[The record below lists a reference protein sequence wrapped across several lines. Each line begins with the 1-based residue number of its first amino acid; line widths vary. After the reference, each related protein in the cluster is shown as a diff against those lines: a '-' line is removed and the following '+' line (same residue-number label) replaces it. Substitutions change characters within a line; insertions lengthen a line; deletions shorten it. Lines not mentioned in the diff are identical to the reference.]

1 MRQLTFLEPGSVEWR
16 DVAEPRLEADG
27 EALVRPMAVATCDL
41 DLGFVRGQVPVAA
54 EFPLGH
60 EGVAEV
66 VDVGDGVTSVAPGDV
81 VSVPFQIACGE
92 CARCR
97 RGQVGNCESVPR
109 LSMYGLPLG
118 PEYGGF
124 LSDAVRVPYADAMLL
139 PLPGDVDAAAVAS
152 LSDNI
157 PDAWRTVGP
166 HLDAEPG
173 SPVLICGGGGSIA
186 LYATALAVAAGAER
200 VDFAGGSEWDRERAK
215 RLGANLVEAEFPE
228 RLDPYPITVDASFS
242 HDGLACALR
251 STAPDG
257 VCTSVGIY
265 YEPMTEVPLLEMYTK
280 GIRFETGRP
289 HARPSMPRILALVRE
304 RRFQPELVTRETA
317 VWDDAA
323 DAVAGHDGKLVITR
337 T

>member
-1 MRQLTFLEPGSVEWR
+1 MRQLTFLEPGKVEWR
-16 DVAEPRLEADG
+16 DVDEPRLEGDR
-27 EALVRPMAVATCDL
+27 EALVRAVAVATCDI
-41 DLGFVRGQVPVAA
+41 DLGFVRGQVPFAA

-66 VDVGDGVTSVAPGDV
+66 VEVGEAVSSVEPGDLV
-81 VSVPFQIACGE
+81 TVPFQISCGE
-92 CARCR
+92 CTRCR

-118 PEYGGF
+118 PGYGGF
-124 LSDAVRVPYADAMLL
+124 LSDLVSVPYADAMLL
-139 PLPGDVDAAAVAS
+139 PVPDDVDPAAVAS

-166 HLDAEPG
+166 HLDDEPG
-173 SPVLICGGGGSIA
+173 SPVLICAGGGSIA
-186 LYATALAVAAGAER
+186 LYATALASAAGAER
-200 VDFAGGSEWDRERAK
+200 VDYAGGLEWDRERAES
-215 RLGANLVEAEFPE
+215 LGATVLDAEFPE
-228 RLDPYPITVDASFS
+228 RLGPYPITVDASFS

-265 YEPMTEVPLLEMYTK
+265 FEPMTEVPLLEMFTK

-289 HARPSMPRILALVRE
+289 HARPSMPRILDLVRE
-304 RRFQPELVTRETA
+304 SSFRPELVTRETA
-317 VWDDAA
+317 AWDDAA
-323 DAVAGHDGKLVITR
+323 EAVADHTGKLVITR
-337 T
+337 